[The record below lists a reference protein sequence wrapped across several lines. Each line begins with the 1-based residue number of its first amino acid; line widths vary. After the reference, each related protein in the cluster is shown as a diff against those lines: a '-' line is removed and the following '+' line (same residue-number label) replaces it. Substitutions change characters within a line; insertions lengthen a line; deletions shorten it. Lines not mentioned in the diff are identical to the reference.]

1 MSTPQ
6 HPITVIGAIKP
17 VNQLDHRVRPLEA
30 RDADQAIRIM
40 LRDSGSDQS
49 ETEGLKATDIRYVE
63 GRAAIRYTKALR
75 SLCAGEDVVELVKA
89 ADPTEGE
96 RRGLSY
102 SEAEGIC
109 AEDPRLVR
117 LEVAS

>member
-1 MSTPQ
+1 MNHFIIENSESGS
-6 HPITVIGAIKP
+6 VFG
-17 VNQLDHRVRPLEA
+17 VYEA

-63 GRAAIRYTKALR
+63 GRAAIRYAKALR
-75 SLCAGEDVVELVKA
+75 SLCAGEDVVVLVKA
-89 ADPTEGE
+89 ADPTEGA

-102 SEAEGIC
+102 DEAESLC
-109 AEDPRLVR
+109 TTDASLVR
-117 LEVAS
+117 LAVA